1 MSYTIFALRR
11 VLLTIPT
18 LFLIV
23 TFVFF
28 VMRVVPGDPAVV
40 ILGPNA
46 TAESLAALRDRMGL
60 NEPLLGQ
67 YVSYLAGIVRGD
79 LGRSV
84 ISNNDVLQQI
94 LYFLPYSA
102 ALMGAA
108 MLIALIIALPL
119 GILSA
124 LYRNTAIDYVARV
137 FSLIGLSLPVFYLG
151 ILLLMLFSVQLSWFP
166 VISDPRGANF
176 GQRISVLVL
185 PALTL
190 GLVQAAFV
198 ARMTRSSVLEVLQEE
213 YVRTARAKG
222 LAPRVV
228 VYKHALRN
236 AMIPIVIVIGLYMG
250 ILLGGS
256 VLTEVVFSRPGLGGY
271 LVGAIYNRD
280 YPVIQGGL
288 IVFGFAF
295 SLINVL
301 VDLTYGLIDPRVSY
315 S

>member
-1 MSYTIFALRR
+1 MSYAVFALRR
-11 VLLTIPT
+11 ILLTIPT

-46 TAESLAALRDRMGL
+46 TAESLAALRERMGL
-60 NEPLLGQ
+60 NEPILSQ
-67 YVSYLAGIVRGD
+67 YVSYIAGVLQGD

-84 ISNNDVLQQI
+84 ISNNPVLDQI
-94 LYFLPYSA
+94 LYFLPFSA
-102 ALMGAA
+102 TLMGAA
-108 MLIALIIALPL
+108 MLIAIVIALPL

-124 LYRNTAIDYVARV
+124 LYRNTAIDYLARV

-151 ILLLMLFSVQLSWFP
+151 ILLLMFFSVQLNWFP
-166 VISDPRGANF
+166 VISDPRGATL
-176 GQRISVLVL
+176 GQRLSVLVL

-190 GLVQAAFV
+190 GLVQAAFI
-198 ARMTRSSVLEVLQEE
+198 ARMTRSAVLEVLQED
-213 YVRTARAKG
+213 YVRTAQSKG
-222 LAPRVV
+222 LSQRVV

-236 AMIPIVIVIGLYMG
+236 ALIPIIIVIGLYMG
-250 ILLGGS
+250 LLLGGS
-256 VLTEVVFSRPGLGGY
+256 VLTEIVFSRPGLGGY

-301 VDLTYGLIDPRVSY
+301 VDLTYGLIDPRVTY